1 MQKESF
7 EIVERLGRLP
17 DYQSTGS
24 SEPRHV
30 EINRISW
37 YGREPKIDIRAWNED
52 HSWCGKGILLSDEE
66 WQALKTAIMKG
77 DIR

>member
-17 DYQSTGS
+17 DYQSTSS
-24 SEPRHV
+24 SEPRHI

-37 YGREPKIDIRAWNED
+37 YGREPKVDIRAWNED